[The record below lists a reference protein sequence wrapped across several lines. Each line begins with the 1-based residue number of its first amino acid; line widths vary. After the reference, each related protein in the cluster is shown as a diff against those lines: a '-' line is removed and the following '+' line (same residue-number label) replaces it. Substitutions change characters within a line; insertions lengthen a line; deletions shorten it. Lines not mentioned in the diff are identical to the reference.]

1 MFATG
6 WLAFL
11 LHTSDGPPPCPQLSA
26 PEQLT
31 HSSAALSPSV
41 ADATDAAV
49 GPFLLVGLL
58 AAALLLARLLS
69 ASYGA
74 FYEGDEISIAA
85 GVAGIA
91 HDNAAFLYRYGPQV
105 GYYRLVEGLTALF
118 GGDVLTIPVVMTT
131 LSVLAGTFIP
141 LAGLYAFRGDLT
153 KVERWL
159 LAGTLAASPILWTSS
174 RYGNTALPAGAL
186 VVAAV
191 GLLSNRPQRRGEI
204 VALALFGLA
213 ILVRADS
220 VLASG
225 AIGVVL
231 WRNHGSFQ
239 AALGRMVLLGV
250 MLAAIYGALFA
261 IDPYMLQ
268 IFGDVRAHLT
278 TPDRTRF
285 FELLIWAVSPFPL
298 AYAILGL
305 RDLEP
310 ARRWLLAVLA
320 AWCVPSM
327 GFYFAATTTP
337 RYFILPA
344 FAIAIASAVGMSNVA
359 KIAPRWPR
367 LAWAVVLLT
376 ASLHMFVGLSNFYPN
391 VKRGWLTDAR
401 VGSHD
406 GDVLAGAFLYNSYV
420 QHRPALTHPRVGQVA
435 PVDMSYIAAFD
446 ALARH
451 GHHGENIVLIYSG
464 GEGHVVHFFAQ
475 NAAATVRDKRRT
487 YRSDDAVSYDIGG
500 ARLTAIGLY
509 KFDSDTAPRVPV
521 KAGDVVWL
529 LNRAP
534 GKSPD
539 TESRIAIF
547 MPPGLALGPAVRLHD
562 TPMLWSFRV
571 EESAP

>member
-1 MFATG
+1 
-6 WLAFL
+6 
-11 LHTSDGPPPCPQLSA
+11 
-26 PEQLT
+26 
-31 HSSAALSPSV
+31 
-41 ADATDAAV
+41 
-49 GPFLLVGLL
+49 
-58 AAALLLARLLS
+58 LS

-74 FYEGDEISIAA
+74 FYEGDEISIAS
-85 GVAGIA
+85 GIAGIA
-91 HDNAAFLYRYGPQV
+91 RDNAAFLYRYGPQV
-105 GYYRLVEGLTALF
+105 GYYRLVEWLTALF
-118 GGDVLTIPVVMTT
+118 GGAVLTIPVVMTT

-141 LAGLYAFRGDLT
+141 IAGLYAFRDDLT

-159 LAGTLAASPILWTSS
+159 LAGTLAANPILWTSS
-174 RYGNTALPAGAL
+174 RYGNTAMPAAAL

-191 GLLSNRPQRRGEI
+191 LLLSNRPQRRGEI
-204 VALALFGLA
+204 TALALFGLA

-220 VLASG
+220 VLATG
-225 AIGVVL
+225 AIGVLL
-231 WRNHGSFQ
+231 WRNHGSFR
-239 AALGRMVLLGV
+239 AAFVRVALLGAI
-250 MLAAIYGALFA
+250 LAAIYGALFA
-261 IDPYMLQ
+261 LDPYMIQ

-310 ARRWLLAVLA
+310 GRRWLLAIVA

-337 RYFILPA
+337 RYFVLPA
-344 FAIAIASAVGMSNVA
+344 FAIAIASAVGMYSVA
-359 KIAPRWPR
+359 RIAPRWPR

-376 ASLHMFVGLSNFYPN
+376 ASIHMFVGLSNFYPN

-420 QHRPALTHPRVGQVA
+420 QHHPALLHPRVGQLA
-435 PVDMSYIAAFD
+435 PVEQSYVPAFD
-446 ALARH
+446 ALARGAH
-451 GHHGENIVLIYSG
+451 RSENIVLIYSG

-475 NAAATVRDKRRT
+475 NASATVADKRRR
-487 YRSDDAVSYDIGG
+487 YRNDDPVSYDIGG
-500 ARLTAIGLY
+500 ARLTALGLY
-509 KFDSDTAPRVPV
+509 KFDDDTSPRVPV

-534 GKSPD
+534 GNGPD
-539 TESRIAIF
+539 TESRVAAH
-547 MPPGLALGPAVRLHD
+547 MPPGLTLGTPARLHD
-562 TPMLWSFRV
+562 TPLLWSFRV
-571 EESAP
+571 QQSAP

>member
-1 MFATG
+1 M
-6 WLAFL
+6 
-11 LHTSDGPPPCPQLSA
+11 
-26 PEQLT
+26 
-31 HSSAALSPSV
+31 
-41 ADATDAAV
+41 
-49 GPFLLVGLL
+49 
-58 AAALLLARLLS
+58 S

-74 FYEGDEISIAA
+74 FYEGDEISIAS
-85 GVAGIA
+85 GIAGIA
-91 HDNAAFLYRYGPQV
+91 HDNTAFLYRYGPQV
-105 GYYRLVEGLTALF
+105 GYYRLGEGLTALF
-118 GGDVLTIPVVMTT
+118 GGAVLTIPVVMTT

-141 LAGLYAFRGDLT
+141 IAGLYAFRGDLT

-174 RYGNTALPAGAL
+174 RYGNTAMPAAAL

-191 GLLSNRPQRRGEI
+191 LLLSNRPQKRLEL

-220 VLASG
+220 VLASA
-225 AIGVVL
+225 AIGVL
-231 WRNHGSFQ
+231 IWRNHDSFR
-239 AALGRMVLLGV
+239 AAFVRMLLLGAV
-250 MLAAIYGALFA
+250 LAAIYVALFVF
-261 IDPYMLQ
+261 DPYMIQ

-310 ARRWLLAVLA
+310 RRRWLLAIVA

-337 RYFILPA
+337 RYFVLPA
-344 FAIAIASAVGMSNVA
+344 FAIAIATAVGMYSVA
-359 KIAPRWPR
+359 RIAPQWPR
-367 LAWAVVLLT
+367 LAWALVLAT

-406 GDVLAGAFLYNSYV
+406 GDVLAGAFLYNSYM
-420 QHRPALTHPRVGQVA
+420 QHRPALTHPRVGQLA
-435 PVDMSYIAAFD
+435 PVDRSYMSAFD
-446 ALARH
+446 ALAKGRH
-451 GHHGENIVLIYSG
+451 RGEHIVLIYSG

-475 NAAATVRDKRRT
+475 NAAAIVSDKQRI
-487 YRSDDAVSYDIGG
+487 YRNDDPVSYDIGG
-500 ARLTAIGLY
+500 ARLTALGLY
-509 KFDSDTAPRVPV
+509 RFDADTSPLVPV

-529 LNRAP
+529 LNRTAA
-534 GKSPD
+534 KSPD
-539 TESRIAIF
+539 TESRVAAH
-547 MPPGLALGPAVRLHD
+547 MPPGLALVTPARLHD
-562 TPMLWSFRV
+562 TPLLWTFRV
-571 EESAP
+571 EQTAR